1 MQSTVNYLWHT
12 DDLLGQGAT
21 ASVYKARNKKSGEL
35 VAVKVFNTASYLRPR
50 EVQVREFEVLRK
62 LNHQNIVKLFAVE
75 ETGGS
80 RQKVL
85 VMEYCSS
92 GSLLSV
98 LESPENAFG
107 LPEEEFLVVLRCV
120 VAGMNHL
127 RENGIVHRDIKPG
140 NIMRLMGEE
149 GQSIYKLTDFGAARE
164 LDDDEKFVSV
174 YGTEEYLHPDMYER
188 AVLRK
193 PQQKTFGVTVDLW
206 SIGVTLYHAATGS
219 LPFVPFGGPRRNK
232 EMMYRI
238 TTEKPAGAIAGTQR
252 RENGPL
258 EWSYTLPVTCR
269 LSTGLQSQ
277 LVPILANILEVEQAK
292 CWGFD
297 QFFAETSDILQRVV
311 VHVFSLSQAALH
323 RVYIHAHNTVAIF
336 LEAVYKQTSVAPQH
350 QEYLFE
356 GHVCVLE
363 PSLSAQHITHT
374 TASSPLTLFSMASE
388 TPKGLAFRDPAQD
401 IPKFF
406 PKVDLQA
413 DYSTAKSVLGA
424 GYQALWL
431 ARALLAGQE
440 LMLRGLYW
448 FVETLQVTCR
458 RTLEVTRMALLFL
471 SSSLGTERFSS
482 VAGMPEMQELKR
494 ITELRSKL
502 RALAEAL
509 SRCSHNIT
517 ETQTSLSTL
526 SSELMK
532 NRDQV
537 LADRSIQQIQCCLD
551 KMNLIYKQ
559 FKKSRMRPGLGYNEE
574 QIHKLDKVN
583 FGHLAKRL
591 LQVFQEK
598 CVQKYQ
604 TSLVTH
610 GKWMREVHET
620 RNHLRMVSCSVA
632 AFNTEAQGAQEG
644 LGKLLD
650 QLSHQLL
657 QDRTKEAQVSAP
669 PTAPHPSPA
678 LMDLVLHMQELCEE
692 MKLLAFD
699 LQDNNRIIEG
709 AGPDA
714 GGCPIS
720 SAYLSPGQQ
729 LGDVTSITFHCLSAG
744 SSPAGPGVPGHLC
757 QATAWAELCV
767 SHRLRYGSSV
777 PRACVAKAGRRWGR
791 RDVNHSRRP
800 AHPPPWV
807 YRPSLLREQKRRP
820 LGVPPGDWVRR
831 PNFSLLSS

>member
-1 MQSTVNYLWHT
+1 MQSTINYLWHT

-107 LPEEEFLVVLRCV
+107 LPEDEFLVVLRCV

-258 EWSYTLPVTCR
+258 EWSYGLPITCR
-269 LSTGLQSQ
+269 LSPGLQSQ

-311 VHVFSLSQAALH
+311 VHVFSLSQAVLH
-323 RVYIHAHNTVAIF
+323 HIYIHAHNTIAIF
-336 LEAVYKQTSVAPQH
+336 LEAVYEQTSVAPQH
-350 QEYLFE
+350 QEYFFE
-356 GHVCVLE
+356 GHLCVLE

-374 TASSPLTLFSMASE
+374 TASSPLTLFSKASE

-401 IPKFF
+401 ISKFF

-413 DYSTAKSVLGA
+413 DYTTAKSVLGA

-431 ARALLAGQE
+431 ARTLLAGQE
-440 LMLRGLYW
+440 MMLRGLHW
-448 FVETLQVTCR
+448 FVETLQATCR

-471 SSSLGTERFSS
+471 SSSLGTE
-482 VAGMPEMQELKR
+482 
-494 ITELRSKL
+494 
-502 RALAEAL
+502 
-509 SRCSHNIT
+509 
-517 ETQTSLSTL
+517 
-526 SSELMK
+526 
-532 NRDQV
+532 
-537 LADRSIQQIQCCLD
+537 SIQQIQCCLD

-583 FGHLAKRL
+583 FSHLAKRL

-632 AFNTEAQGAQEG
+632 AYNTEAQGVQES
-644 LGKLLD
+644 LSKILD
-650 QLSHQLL
+650 WLSHQHL
-657 QDRTKEAQVSAP
+657 QDRTKEAQVSPP
-669 PTAPHPSPA
+669 PTAPYPSPA
-678 LMDLVLHMQELCEE
+678 PTDLVLHMQELCEE

-709 AGPDA
+709 LSRPPSAPD
-714 GGCPIS
+714 S
-720 SAYLSPGQQ
+720 
-729 LGDVTSITFHCLSAG
+729 
-744 SSPAGPGVPGHLC
+744 
-757 QATAWAELCV
+757 
-767 SHRLRYGSSV
+767 
-777 PRACVAKAGRRWGR
+777 
-791 RDVNHSRRP
+791 
-800 AHPPPWV
+800 
-807 YRPSLLREQKRRP
+807 
-820 LGVPPGDWVRR
+820 
-831 PNFSLLSS
+831 

>member
-1 MQSTVNYLWHT
+1 MQSTINYLWHT

-50 EVQVREFEVLRK
+50 EVQ
-62 LNHQNIVKLFAVE
+62 
-75 ETGGS
+75 GGS

-107 LPEEEFLVVLRCV
+107 LPEDEFLVVLRCV

-258 EWSYTLPVTCR
+258 EWSYGLPITCR
-269 LSTGLQSQ
+269 LSPGLQSQ

-311 VHVFSLSQAALH
+311 VHVFSLSQAVLH
-323 RVYIHAHNTVAIF
+323 HIYIHAHNTIAIF
-336 LEAVYKQTSVAPQH
+336 LEAVYEQTSVAPQH
-350 QEYLFE
+350 QEYFFE
-356 GHVCVLE
+356 GHLCVLE

-374 TASSPLTLFSMASE
+374 TASSPLTLFSKASE

-401 IPKFF
+401 ISKFF

-413 DYSTAKSVLGA
+413 DYTTAKSVLGA

-431 ARALLAGQE
+431 ARTLLAGQE
-440 LMLRGLYW
+440 MMLRGLHW
-448 FVETLQVTCR
+448 FVETLQATCR

-494 ITELRSKL
+494 VTELRSRL
-502 RALAEAL
+502 RALVEAL

-517 ETQTSLSTL
+517 ETQVSLSNL
-526 SSELMK
+526 SSELVK
-532 NRDQV
+532 NRDQS
-537 LADRSIQQIQCCLD
+537 LSPAHSIQQIQCCLD

-583 FGHLAKRL
+583 FSHLAKRL

-632 AFNTEAQGAQEG
+632 AYNTEAQGVQES
-644 LGKLLD
+644 LSKILD
-650 QLSHQLL
+650 WLSHQHL
-657 QDRTKEAQVSAP
+657 QDRTKEAQVSPP
-669 PTAPHPSPA
+669 PTAPYPSPA
-678 LMDLVLHMQELCEE
+678 PTDLVLHMQELCEE

-709 AGPDA
+709 LSRPPSAPD
-714 GGCPIS
+714 S
-720 SAYLSPGQQ
+720 
-729 LGDVTSITFHCLSAG
+729 
-744 SSPAGPGVPGHLC
+744 
-757 QATAWAELCV
+757 
-767 SHRLRYGSSV
+767 
-777 PRACVAKAGRRWGR
+777 
-791 RDVNHSRRP
+791 
-800 AHPPPWV
+800 
-807 YRPSLLREQKRRP
+807 
-820 LGVPPGDWVRR
+820 
-831 PNFSLLSS
+831 

>member
-1 MQSTVNYLWHT
+1 MQSTANYLWHT

-35 VAVKVFNTASYLRPR
+35 VAVKVFNTVSYLRPR

-75 ETGGS
+75 ETGGG

-107 LPEEEFLVVLRCV
+107 LPEDEFLVVLRCV

-193 PQQKTFGVTVDLW
+193 PQQKAFGVTVDLW

-219 LPFVPFGGPRRNK
+219 LPFIPFGGPRRNK
-232 EMMYRI
+232 EIMYRI

-258 EWSYTLPVTCR
+258 EWSYTLPITCQ
-269 LSTGLQSQ
+269 LSLGLQSQ

-311 VHVFSLSQAALH
+311 VHVFSLSQAVLH
-323 RVYIHAHNTVAIF
+323 HIYIHAHNTIAIF
-336 LEAVYKQTSVAPQH
+336 QEAVHKQTSVAPRH

-356 GHVCVLE
+356 GHLCVLE
-363 PSLSAQHITHT
+363 PSISAQHIAHT
-374 TASSPLTLFSMASE
+374 TASSPLTLFSTAI
-388 TPKGLAFRDPAQD
+388 PKGLAFRDPALD
-401 IPKFF
+401 VPKFV

-413 DYSTAKSVLGA
+413 DYNTAKGVLGA
-424 GYQALWL
+424 GYQALRL
-431 ARALLAGQE
+431 ARALLDGQE
-440 LMLRGLYW
+440 LMLQGLHR
-448 FVETLQVTCR
+448 VLEVLQATCR
-458 RTLEVTRMALLFL
+458 RTLEVARTSLLFL

-482 VAGMPEMQELKR
+482 VPGTPEIQELKAAA
-494 ITELRSKL
+494 ELRSRL
-502 RALAEAL
+502 RTLAEVL
-509 SRCSHNIT
+509 SRCSQNIM
-517 ETQTSLSTL
+517 ETQESLSSL
-526 SSELMK
+526 RRELVK
-532 NRDQV
+532 SRDQV
-537 LADRSIQQIQCCLD
+537 HEERSIQQIQCCLD

-559 FKKSRMRPGLGYNEE
+559 FKKSRMRPGLSYNEE

-583 FGHLAKRL
+583 FSHLAKRL
-591 LQVFQEK
+591 LQVFQEE

-604 TSLVTH
+604 ASLVTH
-610 GKWMREVHET
+610 GKRMRVVHET
-620 RNHLRMVSCSVA
+620 RNHLRLVGCSVA
-632 AFNTEAQGAQEG
+632 ACNTEAQGVQES
-644 LGKLLD
+644 
-650 QLSHQLL
+650 LSKILEELSQQLL
-657 QDRTKEAQVSAP
+657 QDRAKGALASSPPVS
-669 PTAPHPSPA
+669 PHPSPTPN
-678 LMDLVLHMQELCEE
+678 DLLLHMQELCEG
-692 MKLLAFD
+692 MKLLASD
-699 LQDNNRIIEG
+699 LLDNNRVIER
-709 AGPDA
+709 
-714 GGCPIS
+714 
-720 SAYLSPGQQ
+720 LSRVPAAS
-729 LGDVTSITFHCLSAG
+729 DV
-744 SSPAGPGVPGHLC
+744 
-757 QATAWAELCV
+757 
-767 SHRLRYGSSV
+767 
-777 PRACVAKAGRRWGR
+777 
-791 RDVNHSRRP
+791 
-800 AHPPPWV
+800 
-807 YRPSLLREQKRRP
+807 
-820 LGVPPGDWVRR
+820 
-831 PNFSLLSS
+831 

>member
-50 EVQVREFEVLRK
+50 EVQGV
-62 LNHQNIVKLFAVE
+62 
-75 ETGGS
+75 S

-85 VMEYCSS
+85 VMEYCSG

-107 LPEEEFLVVLRCV
+107 LLEDEFLVVLRCV

-127 RENGIVHRDIKPG
+127 RENSIVHRDIKPG

-238 TTEKPAGAIAGTQR
+238 TTEKPAGAIAGTQK

-258 EWSYTLPVTCR
+258 EWSYTLPITCR
-269 LSTGLQSQ
+269 LSMGLQSQ

-323 RVYIHAHNTVAIF
+323 HVYIHAHNTIAIF
-336 LEAVYKQTSVAPQH
+336 LEAVYEQTSVAPQN

-356 GHVCVLE
+356 GHICVLE
-363 PSLSAQHITHT
+363 PSLSAQHIAHT

-448 FVETLQVTCR
+448 FVETLQATCR
-458 RTLEVTRMALLFL
+458 RTLEVTRMTLLFL

-482 VAGMPEMQELKR
+482 VTGMPEMQELKR

-517 ETQTSLSTL
+517 ETQTSLSNL

-537 LADRSIQQIQCCLD
+537 HADRSIQQVQCCLD

-598 CVQKYQ
+598 CVQRYQ

-610 GKWMREVHET
+610 GKWMREVHDT

-632 AFNTEAQGAQEG
+632 AFNTEAQGAQES
-644 LGKLLD
+644 LSKILD

-657 QDRTKEAQVSAP
+657 QDRTKEAQVSAT

-699 LQDNNRIIEG
+699 LQDNNHIIEG
-709 AGPDA
+709 LSRPPTAPD
-714 GGCPIS
+714 S
-720 SAYLSPGQQ
+720 
-729 LGDVTSITFHCLSAG
+729 
-744 SSPAGPGVPGHLC
+744 
-757 QATAWAELCV
+757 
-767 SHRLRYGSSV
+767 
-777 PRACVAKAGRRWGR
+777 
-791 RDVNHSRRP
+791 
-800 AHPPPWV
+800 
-807 YRPSLLREQKRRP
+807 
-820 LGVPPGDWVRR
+820 
-831 PNFSLLSS
+831 

>member
-1 MQSTVNYLWHT
+1 MQSTTNYLWHT

-75 ETGGS
+75 ETGGG

-98 LESPENAFG
+98 LESPENTFG
-107 LPEEEFLVVLRCV
+107 LPEDEFLVVLRCV

-140 NIMRLMGEE
+140 NIMRLVGEE

-193 PQQKTFGVTVDLW
+193 PQQKAFGVTVDLW

-232 EMMYRI
+232 EIMYRI
-238 TTEKPAGAIAGTQR
+238 TTEKPVGAIAGTQK

-258 EWSYTLPVTCR
+258 EWSYTLPITCQ
-269 LSTGLQSQ
+269 LSMGLQSQ

-311 VHVFSLSQAALH
+311 VHVFSLSQAVLH
-323 RVYIHAHNTVAIF
+323 RVYIHAHNTIAIF
-336 LEAVYKQTSVAPQH
+336 LEAVYEQTNVAPQN

-356 GHVCVLE
+356 GHHCVLE
-363 PSLSAQHITHT
+363 PNLSAQHITHT

-388 TPKGLAFRDPAQD
+388 TPKGLAFRDPALD
-401 IPKFF
+401 IPKFI
-406 PKVDLQA
+406 PKVDLQV
-413 DYSTAKSVLGA
+413 DYNTAKGMLGT
-424 GYQALWL
+424 GYQALRL
-431 ARALLAGQE
+431 SRTLLDGQE

-448 FVETLQVTCR
+448 VVEVLQTTCC
-458 RTLEVTRMALLFL
+458 RTLEVTRTALLFL
-471 SSSLGTERFSS
+471 SSSLGTESM
-482 VAGMPEMQELKR
+482 AETPKIQELKGAAD
-494 ITELRSKL
+494 LRSRL
-502 RALAEAL
+502 RTLAEIL
-509 SRCSHNIT
+509 SRCSQSIT
-517 ETQTSLSTL
+517 ETQISLRNLNSAL
-526 SSELMK
+526 VK

-537 LADRSIQQIQCCLD
+537 HEDRSIQQIQCCVD
-551 KMNLIYKQ
+551 KMHLIYKQ

-583 FGHLAKRL
+583 FSHLAKRL
-591 LQVFQEK
+591 LQVFQEE

-604 TSLVTH
+604 AALVTH
-610 GKWMREVHET
+610 GKRMREVHET
-620 RNHLRMVSCSVA
+620 RTHLRRVSCSVTSC
-632 AFNTEAQGAQEG
+632 NTEAQEVQEN
-644 LGKLLD
+644 LSKVLD
-650 QLSHQLL
+650 QLSYQLL
-657 QDRTKEAQVSAP
+657 QNRTKGIQTSP
-669 PTAPHPSPA
+669 PPIAPHPNPA
-678 LMDLVLHMQELCEE
+678 PKDLVLHMQKLREE
-692 MKLLAFD
+692 MRLLAFD
-699 LQDNNRIIEG
+699 LQDNNRIIERLG
-709 AGPDA
+709 RIPSAPD
-714 GGCPIS
+714 
-720 SAYLSPGQQ
+720 
-729 LGDVTSITFHCLSAG
+729 V
-744 SSPAGPGVPGHLC
+744 
-757 QATAWAELCV
+757 
-767 SHRLRYGSSV
+767 
-777 PRACVAKAGRRWGR
+777 
-791 RDVNHSRRP
+791 
-800 AHPPPWV
+800 
-807 YRPSLLREQKRRP
+807 
-820 LGVPPGDWVRR
+820 
-831 PNFSLLSS
+831 

>member
-35 VAVKVFNTASYLRPR
+35 VAVKVFNTASYMRPR

-62 LNHQNIVKLFAVE
+62 LNHQNIVKLFA
-75 ETGGS
+75 GGS

-107 LPEEEFLVVLRCV
+107 LPEDEFLVVLRCV

-140 NIMRLMGEE
+140 NIMRLLGEE

-164 LDDDEKFVSV
+164 LDDDEKFISV

-193 PQQKTFGVTVDLW
+193 PQQKAFGVAVDLW

-232 EMMYRI
+232 EIMYRI

-258 EWSYTLPVTCR
+258 EWSYSLPITCR
-269 LSTGLQSQ
+269 LSSGLQSQ

-297 QFFAETSDILQRVV
+297 QFFAETSDILQRVI
-311 VHVFSLSQAALH
+311 VHVFSLSEAVLH
-323 RVYIHAHNTVAIF
+323 HVYIHGHNTIAIF
-336 LEAVYKQTSVAPQH
+336 LEAVYEQTNVAPQH

-356 GHVCVLE
+356 GHLCVLE
-363 PSLSAQHITHT
+363 PNLSAQHIAHT

-388 TPKGLAFRDPAQD
+388 TPKGLAFRDPALD
-401 IPKFF
+401 IPKFV

-413 DYSTAKSVLGA
+413 DYNTAKGVLGA
-424 GYQALWL
+424 GYQALRL
-431 ARALLAGQE
+431 AQALLAGQE
-440 LMLRGLYW
+440 LMLRGLHW
-448 FVETLQVTCR
+448 FVEILQATCR

-471 SSSLGTERFSS
+471 SSSLGTDSNG
-482 VAGMPEMQELKR
+482 AGTPEIQELKR
-494 ITELRSKL
+494 ATELRSQL
-502 RALAEAL
+502 RTLAGVL

-517 ETQTSLSTL
+517 ETQMSLSSL
-526 SSELMK
+526 SSELVK

-537 LADRSIQQIQCCLD
+537 HEDRSTQKIQCCLD
-551 KMNLIYKQ
+551 KMYLIYKQ
-559 FKKSRMRPGLGYNEE
+559 FKKSRVRPGLGYNEE

-583 FGHLAKRL
+583 FSHLAKRL
-591 LQVFQEK
+591 LQVFQEE

-610 GKWMREVHET
+610 GKHMRVVHET
-620 RNHLRMVSCSVA
+620 RNHLRLVGCSVA
-632 AFNTEAQGAQEG
+632 ACNTEAQGAQES
-644 LGKLLD
+644 LSKLLD
-650 QLSHQLL
+650 RLSQQLL
-657 QDRTKEAQVSAP
+657 QDRAKGAQASPP
-669 PTAPHPSPA
+669 PTAPYPSPA
-678 LMDLVLHMQELCEE
+678 LKDLVLHMQELYEE

-709 AGPDA
+709 
-714 GGCPIS
+714 
-720 SAYLSPGQQ
+720 LSRVPS
-729 LGDVTSITFHCLSAG
+729 T
-744 SSPAGPGVPGHLC
+744 PGV
-757 QATAWAELCV
+757 
-767 SHRLRYGSSV
+767 
-777 PRACVAKAGRRWGR
+777 
-791 RDVNHSRRP
+791 
-800 AHPPPWV
+800 
-807 YRPSLLREQKRRP
+807 
-820 LGVPPGDWVRR
+820 
-831 PNFSLLSS
+831 

>member
-62 LNHQNIVKLFAVE
+62 LNHQNIIKLFAVE
-75 ETGGS
+75 EMGGS

-107 LPEEEFLVVLRCV
+107 LPEDEFLVVLRCV

-140 NIMRLMGEE
+140 NIMRLVGEE

-193 PQQKTFGVTVDLW
+193 PQQKAFGVAVDLW

-232 EMMYRI
+232 EIMHRI

-252 RENGPL
+252 LENGPL
-258 EWSYTLPVTCR
+258 EWSYTLPVTCQ
-269 LSTGLQSQ
+269 LSMGLQSQ
-277 LVPILANILEVEQAK
+277 LVPILVNILEVEQAK

-311 VHVFSLSQAALH
+311 VHVFSLPQAVVH
-323 RVYIHAHNTVAIF
+323 HVYIHAHNTIAIF
-336 LEAVYKQTSVAPQH
+336 LEAVYKQTNVAPQH

-356 GHVCVLE
+356 GHLCVLE
-363 PSLSAQHITHT
+363 PSLSAQHIAHT
-374 TASSPLTLFSMASE
+374 TASSPLTLFSTVSE
-388 TPKGLAFRDPAQD
+388 TPKGLAFRDPALD
-401 IPKFF
+401 IPKFV

-413 DYSTAKSVLGA
+413 DYNTAKGVLGA
-424 GYQALWL
+424 GFQALRL
-431 ARALLAGQE
+431 AQALLAGQE
-440 LMLRGLYW
+440 LMLRGLHW
-448 FVETLQVTCR
+448 FVEILQATCR

-482 VAGMPEMQELKR
+482 VAGVPEIQELR
-494 ITELRSKL
+494 RAAELRSKL
-502 RALAEAL
+502 RTLAEVL

-517 ETQTSLSTL
+517 ETKTTLSSL

-532 NRDQV
+532 NRDQHPADSV
-537 LADRSIQQIQCCLD
+537 LFGQDVSHLQTVQEIQD
-551 KMNLIYKQ
+551 EA
-559 FKKSRMRPGLGYNEE
+559 R
-574 QIHKLDKVN
+574 VN
-583 FGHLAKRL
+583 FSHLAKRL
-591 LQVFQEK
+591 LQVFQEGR
-598 CVQKYQ
+598 VQKYQ
-604 TSLVTH
+604 ASLVTH
-610 GKWMREVHET
+610 GKRMRVVHET
-620 RNHLRMVSCSVA
+620 RNHLRLVGCSVA
-632 AFNTEAQGAQEG
+632 ACNTEAQGAQES
-644 LGKLLD
+644 LSKILD
-650 QLSHQLL
+650 WLSQQLL
-657 QDRTKEAQVSAP
+657 QDRTKGAQASPP
-669 PTAPHPSPA
+669 PTATYPSPA
-678 LMDLVLHMQELCEE
+678 LKDLVLHMQELCKE
-692 MKLLAFD
+692 MKVLASD
-699 LQDNNRIIEG
+699 LQDNNRVIEG
-709 AGPDA
+709 LSRVPSAPD
-714 GGCPIS
+714 I
-720 SAYLSPGQQ
+720 
-729 LGDVTSITFHCLSAG
+729 
-744 SSPAGPGVPGHLC
+744 
-757 QATAWAELCV
+757 
-767 SHRLRYGSSV
+767 
-777 PRACVAKAGRRWGR
+777 
-791 RDVNHSRRP
+791 
-800 AHPPPWV
+800 
-807 YRPSLLREQKRRP
+807 
-820 LGVPPGDWVRR
+820 
-831 PNFSLLSS
+831 

>member
-1 MQSTVNYLWHT
+1 MTTSPESSGGVTQSHKPACPTAEMGRWPASWEQEMQSTVNYLWHT

-62 LNHQNIVKLFAVE
+62 LNHQNIIKLFAVE

-107 LPEEEFLVVLRCV
+107 LPEDEFLVVLRCV

-140 NIMRLMGEE
+140 NIMRLVGEE

-188 AVLRK
+188 AVLHK
-193 PQQKTFGVTVDLW
+193 PQQKAFGVAVDLW

-232 EMMYRI
+232 EIMYRI

-252 RENGPL
+252 LENGPL
-258 EWSYTLPVTCR
+258 EWSYTLPITCQ
-269 LSTGLQSQ
+269 LSMGLQSQ

-311 VHVFSLSQAALH
+311 VHVFSLPQAVVH
-323 RVYIHAHNTVAIF
+323 HVYIHAHNTIAIF
-336 LEAVYKQTSVAPQH
+336 LEAVYKQTNVAPQH

-356 GHVCVLE
+356 GHLCVLE
-363 PSLSAQHITHT
+363 PSVSAQHIAHT
-374 TASSPLTLFSMASE
+374 TASSPLTLFSMVSE
-388 TPKGLAFRDPAQD
+388 TPKGLAFRDPALD
-401 IPKFF
+401 IPKFV
-406 PKVDLQA
+406 PKVDLQS
-413 DYSTAKSVLGA
+413 DYNTAKGVLGA
-424 GYQALWL
+424 GYQALRL
-431 ARALLAGQE
+431 AQALLTGQE
-440 LMLRGLYW
+440 LMLRGLHW
-448 FVETLQVTCR
+448 FVN
-458 RTLEVTRMALLFL
+458 
-471 SSSLGTERFSS
+471 
-482 VAGMPEMQELKR
+482 VAGVPEIQELKR
-494 ITELRSKL
+494 AAELRSKL
-502 RALAEAL
+502 RTLAEVL

-517 ETQTSLSTL
+517 ETKMTLSNL

-537 LADRSIQQIQCCLD
+537 HADRSIQQIQCCLD
-551 KMNLIYKQ
+551 KMYLIYKQ

-583 FGHLAKRL
+583 FSHLAKRL
-591 LQVFQEK
+591 LQVFQEER
-598 CVQKYQ
+598 VQKYQ
-604 TSLVTH
+604 ASLVTH
-610 GKWMREVHET
+610 GKRMRVVHET
-620 RNHLRMVSCSVA
+620 RNHLRLVGCSVA
-632 AFNTEAQGAQEG
+632 ACNTEAQGAQES
-644 LGKLLD
+644 LSKILD
-650 QLSHQLL
+650 WLSHQLL
-657 QDRTKEAQVSAP
+657 QDRTKGAQASP
-669 PTAPHPSPA
+669 PTTAPYPSPA
-678 LMDLVLHMQELCEE
+678 LKDLVLHMQELCKE
-692 MKLLAFD
+692 MKVLASD
-699 LQDNNRIIEG
+699 LQDNNRVIEG
-709 AGPDA
+709 LSRVPSAPD
-714 GGCPIS
+714 I
-720 SAYLSPGQQ
+720 
-729 LGDVTSITFHCLSAG
+729 
-744 SSPAGPGVPGHLC
+744 
-757 QATAWAELCV
+757 
-767 SHRLRYGSSV
+767 
-777 PRACVAKAGRRWGR
+777 
-791 RDVNHSRRP
+791 
-800 AHPPPWV
+800 
-807 YRPSLLREQKRRP
+807 
-820 LGVPPGDWVRR
+820 
-831 PNFSLLSS
+831 

>member
-1 MQSTVNYLWHT
+1 MTTSPESSGGVTQSHKPACPTAEMGRWPASWEQEMQSTVNYLWHT

-62 LNHQNIVKLFAVE
+62 LNHQNIIKLFAVE

-107 LPEEEFLVVLRCV
+107 LSEDEFLVVLRCV

-140 NIMRLMGEE
+140 NIMRLVGEE

-188 AVLRK
+188 AVLHK
-193 PQQKTFGVTVDLW
+193 PQQKAFGVAVDLW

-232 EMMYRI
+232 EIMYRI

-252 RENGPL
+252 LENGPL
-258 EWSYTLPVTCR
+258 EWSYTLPITCQ
-269 LSTGLQSQ
+269 LSMGLQSQ

-311 VHVFSLSQAALH
+311 VHVFSLPQAVVH
-323 RVYIHAHNTVAIF
+323 HVYIHAHNTIAIF
-336 LEAVYKQTSVAPQH
+336 LEAVYKQTNVAPQH

-356 GHVCVLE
+356 GHLCVLE
-363 PSLSAQHITHT
+363 PSVSAQHIAHT
-374 TASSPLTLFSMASE
+374 TASSPLTLFSMVSE
-388 TPKGLAFRDPAQD
+388 TPKGLAFRDPALD
-401 IPKFF
+401 LPKFV

-413 DYSTAKSVLGA
+413 DYNTAKGVLGA
-424 GYQALWL
+424 GYQALRL
-431 ARALLAGQE
+431 AQALLTGQE
-440 LMLRGLYW
+440 LMLRGLHW
-448 FVETLQVTCR
+448 FVEVLQATCR

-471 SSSLGTERFSS
+471 SSSLGTESN
-482 VAGMPEMQELKR
+482 VAGVPEIQELKR
-494 ITELRSKL
+494 AAELRSKL
-502 RALAEAL
+502 RTLAEVL

-517 ETQTSLSTL
+517 ETKMTLSNL

-537 LADRSIQQIQCCLD
+537 HADRSIQQIQCCLD
-551 KMNLIYKQ
+551 KMYLIYKQ

-583 FGHLAKRL
+583 FSHLAKRL
-591 LQVFQEK
+591 LQVFQEER
-598 CVQKYQ
+598 VQKYQ
-604 TSLVTH
+604 ASLVTH
-610 GKWMREVHET
+610 GKRMRVVHET
-620 RNHLRMVSCSVA
+620 RNHLRLVGCSVA
-632 AFNTEAQGAQEG
+632 ACNTEAQGAQES
-644 LGKLLD
+644 LSKILD
-650 QLSHQLL
+650 WLSHQLL
-657 QDRTKEAQVSAP
+657 QDRTKGAQASP
-669 PTAPHPSPA
+669 PTTAPYPSPA
-678 LMDLVLHMQELCEE
+678 LKDLVLHMQELCKE
-692 MKLLAFD
+692 MKVLASD
-699 LQDNNRIIEG
+699 LQDNNRVIEG
-709 AGPDA
+709 LSRVPSAPD
-714 GGCPIS
+714 I
-720 SAYLSPGQQ
+720 
-729 LGDVTSITFHCLSAG
+729 
-744 SSPAGPGVPGHLC
+744 
-757 QATAWAELCV
+757 
-767 SHRLRYGSSV
+767 
-777 PRACVAKAGRRWGR
+777 
-791 RDVNHSRRP
+791 
-800 AHPPPWV
+800 
-807 YRPSLLREQKRRP
+807 
-820 LGVPPGDWVRR
+820 
-831 PNFSLLSS
+831 